1 MKNKLNIYSDK
12 KIFNFIKNL
21 LPNYEISL
29 SENFILDDLRKGDGD
44 TVIFYDSTKHKIN
57 KNNDQSF
64 KNVILI
70 HKHKLKENIKKTSN
84 LQINAPI
91 TLQKFK
97 SKIKELY
104 RNKFTIFKSIK
115 IEDKKI
121 TNLDNNKSCFLTE
134 IEDDIL
140 SYLVVAKKGSK
151 KFVKNNIL
159 NIKSNVESNSID
171 SHLTRIRKKLD
182 KIETSLKI
190 KSKND
195 YLSISID

>member
-29 SENFILDDLRKGDGD
+29 SENFILNDLHKSDGN
-44 TVIFYDSTKHKIN
+44 TVIFYDSTKHKIY

-70 HKHKLKENIKKTSN
+70 HKHKLKENIKKIPN
-84 LQINAPI
+84 HQVNAPI

-97 SKIKELY
+97 SKIKELS

-121 TNLDNNKSCFLTE
+121 TNLDNSKSCFLTE
-134 IEDDIL
+134 IEDNIL

-151 KFVKNNIL
+151 KYVKNNIL
-159 NIKSNVESNSID
+159 NIKSNIESNSID

-182 KIETSLKI
+182 KIETNLKI